1 MAGSDYL
8 QSGIF
13 SVIYLTQVLY
23 DDYIKKFKNLT
34 YEEKVIHSVYTQMNQ
49 IDIFQMKRYM
59 VNTKKKIR
67 ILKYK

>member
-1 MAGSDYL
+1 MPKETINGMEQLSTEWN
-8 QSGIF
+8 F

-23 DDYIKKFKNLT
+23 DDCIKKFRNLI

-59 VNTKKKIR
+59 VNT
-67 ILKYK
+67 